1 MFLRSPLLESIPW
14 LEHGFGTKQG
24 PLSQDGMATL
34 RQIHSSL
41 SLVADRREGCV
52 GEGDALLTRETGV
65 IVSVR
70 TADCFPI
77 LLADTANRGVAAV
90 HAGWRGT
97 EAQVLRE
104 TIRRM
109 QTEFGTNPANVVASI
124 GPGIGACCFE
134 VGEDV
139 ARRFGRECAGHVDLA
154 QENIQQLIAAGVRRD
169 RISLAGDCTVCNW
182 ERFHSW
188 RRDRESAGRMISF
201 IGVQPPPLRA
211 GLGNTEGAGSGE

>member
-34 RQIHSSL
+34 KQIHSCL

-52 GEGDALLTRETGV
+52 GEGDALLTREPGF

-77 LLADTANRGVAAV
+77 LLADTATRGVAAV

-97 EAQVLRE
+97 HAQVVRE

-109 QTEFGTNPANVVASI
+109 QAEFGTEAADIVAAV
-124 GPGIGACCFE
+124 GP
-134 VGEDV
+134 
-139 ARRFGRECAGHVDLA
+139 
-154 QENIQQLIAAGVRRD
+154 
-169 RISLAGDCTVCNW
+169 
-182 ERFHSW
+182 
-188 RRDRESAGRMISF
+188 
-201 IGVQPPPLRA
+201 
-211 GLGNTEGAGSGE
+211 

>member
-1 MFLRSPLLESIPW
+1 
-14 LEHGFGTKQG
+14 
-24 PLSQDGMATL
+24 MATL
-34 RQIHSSL
+34 KQIHSCL

-52 GEGDALLTRETGV
+52 GEADALLTREPRM

-77 LLADTANRGVAAV
+77 LLADTVTRGVAAV

-97 EAQVLRE
+97 HAQMVREA
-104 TIRRM
+104 IRRM
-109 QTEFGTNPANVVASI
+109 QAEFGTEAANIVAAI
-124 GPGIGACCFE
+124 GPGIGTCCFE
-134 VGEDV
+134 VSEDV
-139 ARRFGRECAGHVDLA
+139 ARKFGLERAGHVDLA

-169 RISLAGDCTVCNW
+169 RISLADACTVCDR

-201 IGVQPPPLRA
+201 ISVHS
-211 GLGNTEGAGSGE
+211 E